1 MQAFVDPYFTWFEP
15 DAKNPVI
22 TQKDIMTNQK
32 IYLDMIDDNM
42 DYFKKKFERY
52 SEKWFY
58 RFQEI
63 QELNEQRRK
72 ELLKE
77 EEDMYRRDDSDS
89 DYY

>member
-1 MQAFVDPYFTWFEP
+1 
-15 DAKNPVI
+15 
-22 TQKDIMTNQK
+22 
-32 IYLDMIDDNM
+32 MIDDNM
-42 DYFKKKFERY
+42 DYYKKKFERY
-52 SEKWFY
+52 SEKWFF

-63 QELNEQRRK
+63 QELREERRK